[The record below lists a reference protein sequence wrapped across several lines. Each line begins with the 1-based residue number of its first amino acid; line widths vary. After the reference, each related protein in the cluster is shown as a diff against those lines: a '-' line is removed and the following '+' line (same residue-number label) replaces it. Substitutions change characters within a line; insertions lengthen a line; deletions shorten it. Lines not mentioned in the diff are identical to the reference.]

1 MTNYEKSQ
9 ALLDAGVAKKHYTF
23 SQTGCIVLDLGD
35 VYAGYIL
42 PKDKYVDVAS
52 IGSHDFFGNI
62 DLEKMMVHDVSNRD
76 SYNRH
81 IKKWED
87 AQ

>member
-9 ALLDAGVAKKHYTF
+9 ALLDEGVAKKHYTF
-23 SQTGCIVLDLGD
+23 FQTGCILLDLGD

-52 IGSHDFFGNI
+52 TGSHDFFGNI
-62 DLEKMMVHDVSNRD
+62 DLEKMMVYDVSNRD

-81 IKKWED
+81 IKKWEETE
-87 AQ
+87 